1 MNDHIIKSPIRAE
14 PILEYGLDQENY
26 FTDLSQEDADIVRS
40 NTRLEIDFR
49 REELQELIDLPEY
62 IGIRLYPAFDSNG
75 KASLSVNGI
84 GEGTVN
90 MFKREDFSVDRILD
104 LTVENFPDSGLT
116 ENKSYISEGMT
127 AATKGSEAQKNRDH
141 NIINN
146 LIALAKNQGISAE
159 TLFPFCNDLG
169 IDNIPNVIFS
179 SQSIAQLLSKEK
191 VIGLRF
197 CTVKIQVLQYID
209 FNDEEIFKNYKT
221 FAVAPVNDLG
231 EEGNMILSS
240 LPCPPNCAG
249 GGSTF
254 APPPEEDS

>member
-90 MFKREDFSVDRILD
+90 MFKR
-104 LTVENFPDSGLT
+104 
-116 ENKSYISEGMT
+116 
-127 AATKGSEAQKNRDH
+127 
-141 NIINN
+141 
-146 LIALAKNQGISAE
+146 
-159 TLFPFCNDLG
+159 
-169 IDNIPNVIFS
+169 
-179 SQSIAQLLSKEK
+179 
-191 VIGLRF
+191 
-197 CTVKIQVLQYID
+197 
-209 FNDEEIFKNYKT
+209 
-221 FAVAPVNDLG
+221 
-231 EEGNMILSS
+231 
-240 LPCPPNCAG
+240 
-249 GGSTF
+249 
-254 APPPEEDS
+254 